1 MSILKNFIVIEGLDG
16 SGTTTQAKLLCDN
29 IKDSYFTFEPTDN
42 KIGKLI
48 RSVLKKD
55 LTVDPKTLMYLFVA
69 DRQEHLYGKNG
80 IVEKCKKHIV
90 ICDRY
95 LFSSLAYQSLDVGY
109 EEVFYDNEDFPFPEY
124 LIFLDTDPAECQQR
138 ILKRNGTDEIFEKGN
153 IQEKIRENY
162 LKSISY
168 TKNLRNTKVKIIDGK
183 KTEEEILIEELVFL
197 GRIRWIKQKR

>member
-1 MSILKNFIVIEGLDG
+1 MSILKNFVVIEGLDG

-29 IKDSYFTFEPTDN
+29 IKNSYFTFEPTDN
-42 KIGKLI
+42 NIGKLI

-55 LTVDPKTLMYLFVA
+55 LIVDPKTLMYLFVA

-95 LFSSLAYQSLDVGY
+95 LFSSLAYQSLDVDF
-109 EEVFYDNEDFPFPEY
+109 EEVFDNNENFPFPEY
-124 LIFLDTDPAECQQR
+124 LIFLDTEPDECQQR
-138 ILKRNGTDEIFEKGN
+138 ISKRNGTDEIFEKGN
-153 IQEKIRENY
+153 IQKKIRENY

-183 KTEEEILIEELVFL
+183 KTEEEILIEELDFL
-197 GRIRWIKQKR
+197 DCFLI